1 MKIEIELYGEKFTWE
16 SESHDYDVYTV
27 VDKFRGLLVASGY
40 HPESI
45 DRIFDSDA
53 IEPYIIKNE
62 QDDEGEFEYTESVE
76 DYDDIDD
83 DIFSV
88 DSSAKSVTKKDLI

>member
-16 SESHDYDVYTV
+16 SESHDYDIYTV
-27 VDKFRGLLVASGY
+27 VDKIRGLLVASGY
-40 HPESI
+40 HPENI
-45 DRIFDSDA
+45 DRIFDSNA
-53 IEPYIIKNE
+53 IEPYLINNE
-62 QDDEGEFEYTESVE
+62 SDEDDFEYTESVE
-76 DYDDIDD
+76 DYGDIDD

>member
-16 SESHDYDVYTV
+16 SESHDYDIYTV
-27 VDKFRGLLVASGY
+27 VDKIRGLLVASGY
-40 HPESI
+40 HPENI
-45 DRIFDSDA
+45 DKIFDSNA
-53 IEPYIIKNE
+53 IEPYLINNE
-62 QDDEGEFEYTESVE
+62 SDEDDFEYTESVE
-76 DYDDIDD
+76 DYDDIED